1 MSKRIDQTKIERI
14 RNSAIEIIS
23 EQGIQGSSVAA
34 IAKHAG
40 VSVGYLYR
48 HYPGK
53 EALVND
59 MMEMMFEIINNK
71 ISLLIND
78 RQSIEYVVDGVVRH
92 IIEIANQDKE
102 RMKFLIMLTNDFS
115 ININQKLT
123 QRIDTLAEELM
134 GMVKENDALRSD
146 LRKEDLYLALIG
158 VPMQYLALRYNRIIS
173 VKDSQ
178 QCSADHIVASALMV
192 IRK

>member
-1 MSKRIDQTKIERI
+1 MAKQIDQTKIERI
-14 RNSAIEIIS
+14 RNSAIAIIS

-48 HYPGK
+48 HYPSK

-59 MMEMMFEIINNK
+59 MLEMMFEIINYK
-71 ISLLIND
+71 ISSLIDD
-78 RQSIEYVVDGVVRH
+78 RKSIEYVVDGVVRH
-92 IIEIANQDKE
+92 IIDIAHQDKE

-123 QRIDTLAEELM
+123 QRIDNLAEELM
-134 GMVKENDALRSD
+134 SMVKENDTLRSD
-146 LRKEDLYLALIG
+146 LLEEDLYLALIG

-173 VKDSQ
+173 VNDSQ
-178 QCSADHIVASALMV
+178 QCNADHIVASALKV